1 MAPMTTAPAAPGTDV
16 AAPSDPWSDLVLTL
30 PMFIGYHLGV
40 IFLPIR
46 NAADVVT
53 RELVALADHD
63 MTAYGGLTLG
73 VGLAFVVVLGLAGRG
88 HALRWQRFA
97 LIAAEGVAYA
107 IAMRLIAGYVV
118 GRLTLLPSAIMDSLS
133 PVRAAAIDKLTLE
146 SGSAIDGRFAG
157 FVMSLGA
164 GFYEELA
171 FRVGLFGVGLK
182 LLSVFYPATTD
193 LRKLVVVGSWALVTS
208 GLFSAWHYFG
218 ALGDSFDVQ
227 SFLFR
232 TVCGLAFVTIYG
244 FRGFAP
250 VVWTHCIYDLWV
262 LVF

>member
-1 MAPMTTAPAAPGTDV
+1 MATEPPSGTADV

-73 VGLAFVVVLGLAGRG
+73 LGLAFVLVLGLAGRG

-107 IAMRLIAGYVV
+107 VAMRLVANEVV
-118 GRLTLLPSAIMDSLS
+118 GRLLLMPGA
-133 PVRAAAIDKLTLE
+133 
-146 SGSAIDGRFAG
+146 AIDGRFAG
-157 FVMSLGA
+157 LVMSFGA

-171 FRVGLFGVGLK
+171 FRVILFGGGLK
-182 LLSVFYPATTD
+182 LIGAVYPATSRT
-193 LRKLVVVGSWALVTS
+193 RKVAVVGVWALITASIFS
-208 GLFSAWHYFG
+208 GWHYFG
-218 ALGDSFDVQ
+218 ALGDAFDLQ
-227 SFLFR
+227 SFVFR
-232 TVCGLAFVTIYG
+232 AVCGLVFVCIYA

-250 VVWTHCIYDLWV
+250 VAWTHCIYDMWV

>member
-1 MAPMTTAPAAPGTDV
+1 MSTSPPATSEGV

-30 PMFIGYHLGV
+30 PLFIGYHLGV

-73 VGLAFVVVLGLAGRG
+73 LGLAFVLVLGMAGRG
-88 HALRWQRFA
+88 HALHWQRFA
-97 LIAAEGVAYA
+97 LIAAEGVLYA
-107 IAMRLIAGYVV
+107 IAMRLVANEVV
-118 GRLTLLPSAIMDSLS
+118 GRLMLGPGGA
-133 PVRAAAIDKLTLE
+133 V
-146 SGSAIDGRFAG
+146 DGRFAG
-157 FVMSLGA
+157 MVMSFGA

-171 FRVGLFGVGLK
+171 FRVVLFGVGLK
-182 LLSVFYPATTD
+182 VINAVYPATSE
-193 LRKLVVVGSWALVTS
+193 LRKFVVISTWAVLTAA
-208 GLFSAWHYFG
+208 LFSGWHYLG

-232 TVCGLAFVTIYG
+232 VVCGLVFVCIYAL
-244 FRGFAP
+244 RGFAP
-250 VVWTHCIYDLWV
+250 VAWTHCVYDLWV

>member
-1 MAPMTTAPAAPGTDV
+1 LANEPPSGTAV

-73 VGLAFVVVLGLAGRG
+73 LGLAFVLVLGLAGRG

-107 IAMRLIAGYVV
+107 IAMRLVANEVV
-118 GRLTLLPSAIMDSLS
+118 GRLLLMPSA
-133 PVRAAAIDKLTLE
+133 
-146 SGSAIDGRFAG
+146 AIDGRFAG
-157 FVMSLGA
+157 LVMSLGA

-171 FRVGLFGVGLK
+171 FRVILFGGGLK
-182 LLSVFYPATTD
+182 VINAVYPATTQT
-193 LRKLVVVGSWALVTS
+193 RKVVIVSSWALLTAAVFS
-208 GLFSAWHYFG
+208 GWHYLG
-218 ALGDSFDVQ
+218 ALGDAFDVQ
-227 SFLFR
+227 SFVFR
-232 TVCGLAFVTIYG
+232 VVCGLAFVCIYA

-250 VVWTHCIYDLWV
+250 VAWTHCIYDLWV